1 MDALLASR
9 GDIELTD
16 GKPLEQAPPSL
27 TQSVGRAESLG
38 RTQLSPK
45 RSSSTIKKRRSTST
59 ERKRPSSADSRKK
72 TEDNHEQVMKPF
84 YENADYL
91 RKKLATER
99 KRIELKNIEITGLK
113 ELLYK
118 SKKQAKA
125 KSKK

>member
-1 MDALLASR
+1 M
-9 GDIELTD
+9 
-16 GKPLEQAPPSL
+16 
-27 TQSVGRAESLG
+27 GRAESFS
-38 RTQLSPK
+38 RSQLSQQFAIQSPK
-45 RSSSTIKKRRSTST
+45 RTSSTIKKRKSTST
-59 ERKRPSSADSRKK
+59 ERKRPSSADARKK
-72 TEDNHEQVMKPF
+72 RELIEDNHAQVMKPF

-118 SKKQAKA
+118 SKKEAKA